1 MKKNGFLKKVS
12 LIAIPIAM
20 QNLIISS
27 INVAD
32 VFMIGKLGEIPL
44 AALGLANQI
53 MFIFTL
59 MLFGI
64 NSGAGVMTAQFWGKK
79 DIKNI
84 HKVLGLALSLSIAI
98 ALLFFLGAK
107 LIPYKLIRLYSPD
120 AEVIR
125 LGGNYLKIVCW
136 SYIFTAI
143 SFVYALQLRNLS
155 IIKISVYSSLIT
167 LMINITLNYI
177 LIFGN
182 LGFRPM
188 GVEGAAIAT
197 GIARFMEA
205 TFIIS
210 YVHIKKYPLVSKV
223 KNLFGF
229 NKNFVKRYF
238 QISMPVILNEGFW
251 ALGITSYSMIYAH
264 MSTSAIATI
273 NIVSSIERIIFTG
286 FIGIANAAAV
296 LVGNKVGEGNEVE
309 AKIYGKHSSI
319 LAVLSGLAGSLIILI
334 GARPVLNVYNLSP
347 EVDMM
352 AFKTL
357 MVLCLILPFKA
368 FNGTVVV
375 GVLRGG
381 GDTKY
386 ALFVDLFALWLMGVP
401 MTFFAGLYFG
411 LPIYFVYLVAGTEE
425 MVKFFFGIHRLKSG
439 KWVKNVVE
447 NL

>member
-1 MKKNGFLKKVS
+1 MKRNGFLKKVS
-12 LIAIPIAM
+12 LIAIPIAL

-32 VFMIGKLGEIPL
+32 VFMIGKLGETPL
-44 AALGLANQI
+44 ASLGLANQI

-59 MLFGI
+59 LLFGI
-64 NSGAGVMTAQFWGKK
+64 NSGAGVLTAQFWGKK

-84 HKVLGLALSLSIAI
+84 HKVLGLALCLSTTI
-98 ALLFFLGAK
+98 ALLFFVAAK
-107 LIPYKLIRLYSPD
+107 VIPYKLISIYSPD

-125 LGGNYLKIVCW
+125 IGGNYLKIVCW
-136 SYIFTAI
+136 SYIFTAF

-167 LMINITLNYI
+167 LVINITLNYI

-182 LGFRPM
+182 FGFRPM

-197 GIARFMEA
+197 TIARFMEA

-210 YVHIKKYPLVSKV
+210 YVHIKKYPLVAKA
-223 KNLFGF
+223 KDLFDF
-229 NKNFVKRYF
+229 NINFVKRYF
-238 QISMPVILNEGFW
+238 NISLPVIANEGFW

-273 NIVSSIERIIFTG
+273 NIVGSIERIIFTG
-286 FIGIANAAAV
+286 FIGIANASAV
-296 LVGNKVGEGNEVE
+296 LVGNKVGEGNEKE
-309 AKIYGKHSSI
+309 ASIYGKHSSF
-319 LAVLSGLAGSLIILI
+319 LAVMAGLLGSLIILI
-334 GARPVLNVYNLSP
+334 AARPVLNIYNLSP
-347 EVDMM
+347 EVDIM

-357 MVLCLILPFKA
+357 MILCILLPFKA
-368 FNGTVVV
+368 FNGTIVV

-386 ALFVDLFALWLMGVP
+386 ALFIDLIALWVMGVP
-401 MTFFAGLYFG
+401 LTFFAGLHLH
-411 LPIYFVYLVAGTEE
+411 LPIYLVYLAAGSEE
-425 MVKFFFGIHRLKSG
+425 MAKFFFGLQRLKSG
-439 KWVKNVVE
+439 KWIKNVVE